1 MATIDVRNL
10 ACPAPLIKTKQALDK
25 AEPGSTLQIVGNGAI
40 PSNNLKN
47 YLNELGINYKE
58 VQVEEEWILSFVVP
72 EMGKTEVDA
81 GSFCPTGNA
90 APAQG
95 QTAPTKGAPVPPQNA
110 PGQNPEAFQKTGR
123 TPYMVVLKSLK
134 MGQGEDALGGLL
146 MKSYVNV
153 LPELEHLP
161 QTICMY
167 NEGVKLAIE
176 GSPVLEAL
184 QKLEAKGV
192 KIIVC
197 GTCTEYY
204 SVSDKLKTGQISNM
218 FHIANL
224 MASCPKVV
232 YP

>member
-81 GSFCPTGNA
+81 GSFCPTSNA

-95 QTAPTKGAPVPPQNA
+95 QTALTKGAPVPPQNA
-110 PGQNPEAFQKTGR
+110 PGQNPEDFQKKAHE
-123 TPYMVVLKSLK
+123 VSK
-134 MGQGEDALGGLL
+134 
-146 MKSYVNV
+146 
-153 LPELEHLP
+153 
-161 QTICMY
+161 
-167 NEGVKLAIE
+167 EGV
-176 GSPVLEAL
+176 V
-184 QKLEAKGV
+184 
-192 KIIVC
+192 
-197 GTCTEYY
+197 
-204 SVSDKLKTGQISNM
+204 D
-218 FHIANL
+218 
-224 MASCPKVV
+224 V
-232 YP
+232 YPSDGKRTGHGMLLSGENHQRRRI